1 MIKPVSLLKL
11 PVGTDKINIETKKEN
26 VYEMVVEYL
35 TKNNLLEKEFIINY
49 NIVDVKYAYPIILKD
64 TEIRIRKIF
73 SYFQEFENLYLIGRN
88 ADFEY
93 LHTHHIIDRS
103 EKLVNRMVS

>member
-1 MIKPVSLLKL
+1 MRRGLYCGSIGYIGFNGSMR
-11 PVGTDKINIETKKEN
+11 TNIAIRT
-26 VYEMVVEYL
+26 MTL
-35 TKNNLLEKEFIINY
+35 TKNNLLKKECIINY
-49 NIVDVKYAYPIILKD
+49 NIVDVKYAYPIIYKD
-64 TEIRIRKIF
+64 TEIRIKKIF

>member
-1 MIKPVSLLKL
+1 MKSNK
-11 PVGTDKINIETKKEN
+11 DN
-26 VYEMVVEYL
+26 VYEMVIEYL
-35 TKNNLLEKEFIINY
+35 TENNLLEKKSIINY
-49 NIVDVKYAYPIILKD
+49 NIVNVNYAYPIILKD